1 MSRRSLY
8 IIILSV
14 LLGLLVYYLLM
25 NSKGVTSTELSYCKY
40 NLNNTGYLIFI
51 IGRNNARVEVV
62 KIDPDDYGNIAVGS
76 WFIDKNIPLSKRIS
90 LSVDIKINKASNI
103 SGWVRVALVC
113 AVNFLGKTLYTE
125 LDIWDSPYIK
135 VNDKVVYKG
144 GNVIELKYDQIIIGE
159 WKRYTINF
167 TECILKAWGSNVL
180 YYSTL
185 ESIYLVIEF
194 DRGSLGSI
202 SIDIRGFEVR
212 I

>member
-1 MSRRSLY
+1 MSRRTLY
-8 IIILSV
+8 IIILLT
-14 LLGLLVYYLLM
+14 LLGLLVYYLLVD
-25 NSKGVTSTELSYCKY
+25 SREVVSTELSYCKY
-40 NLNNTGYLIFI
+40 KLYNAGYFVSI
-51 IGRNNARVEVV
+51 IENNAKVIIA
-62 KIDPDDYGNIAVGS
+62 KLDLNDYGNIAVGS
-76 WFIDKNIPLSKRIS
+76 WFIGRNIPAYKGIS
-90 LSVDIKINKASNI
+90 LKVNVRINKASNI
-103 SGWVRVALVC
+103 SGWVRIALVC

-180 YYSTL
+180 YSSTL
-185 ESIYLVIEF
+185 ESIYLVVEF

-212 I
+212 M